1 MGMEHMSKSFL
12 AIALLAGALSSTAF
26 AGPVT
31 DEERQ
36 FCAHDYRQYC
46 GQDGLGS
53 NLLRDCMN
61 EHGKSL
67 SEQCIKA
74 LVAAGEV
81 SEAEVERREKA
92 GK

>member
-1 MGMEHMSKSFL
+1 MRARSPRRK
-12 AIALLAGALSSTAF
+12 
-26 AGPVT
+26 
-31 DEERQ
+31 
-36 FCAHDYRQYC
+36 
-46 GQDGLGS
+46 S

-61 EHGKSL
+61 KHGKSL

-74 LVAAGEV
+74 LFDAGEV

>member
-1 MGMEHMSKSFL
+1 MTKSFL
-12 AIALLAGALSSTAF
+12 AIAALAGALSTAAF

-31 DEERQ
+31 DEEKQ

-61 EHGKSL
+61 QHGKNL

-74 LVAAGEV
+74 LVDAGEV
-81 SEAEVERREKA
+81 TEAEVEQREKS

>member
-1 MGMEHMSKSFL
+1 MTKSVL
-12 AIALLAGALSSTAF
+12 AIAALAGAVSTAAF

-31 DEERQ
+31 DEEKQ

-61 EHGKSL
+61 QHGKSL

-74 LVAAGEV
+74 LVDAGEV
-81 SEAEVERREKA
+81 TEAEVEQREKS
-92 GK
+92 GN

>member
-1 MGMEHMSKSFL
+1 MTKSVL
-12 AIALLAGALSSTAF
+12 VISALAGALSTAAF

-61 EHGKSL
+61 QHGKSL

-74 LVAAGEV
+74 LVDAGEV
-81 SEAEVERREKA
+81 TEAEVERREKS

>member
-1 MGMEHMSKSFL
+1 MKHMSKSFL
-12 AIALLAGALSSTAF
+12 AIALLAGTLSSAAF

-31 DEERQ
+31 DAERQ
-36 FCAHDYRQYC
+36 YCAHDYRQYC

-81 SEAEVERREKA
+81 SEAEVERHEKA

>member
-1 MGMEHMSKSFL
+1 MSKLTL
-12 AIALLAGALSSTAF
+12 AIAFVATFCTAAY

-61 EHGKSL
+61 AHGKSL

-74 LVAAGEV
+74 LVDAGEV
-81 SEAEVERREKA
+81 SEAEVEKREKE